1 MLHVPLNSDLKA
13 DVLDAVPALIA
24 IHDTDHNIVW
34 ANKAYLKSTG
44 LALGEIAGKKCY
56 SSWRL
61 DTPCRGCPVT
71 LAIEDGEPHE
81 AELTPQNQHNWPVS
95 QGSWQS
101 LSVPLKDA
109 EGRTIGAVET
119 AIEITD
125 RKRSEDALHALTTEL
140 ETRIRQRTAELDEA
154 VETLRRAF
162 DSSPIGKAL
171 VSPDGRFLN
180 GNAALC
186 RILGYSKE
194 ELLTKSFQDVTHPDD
209 LEADLA
215 AVRQV
220 LAGEVDA
227 YEMEKRYVHKEGNLV
242 CAQLNVSLVRDGD
255 GRPLF
260 FVSQI
265 QDITKRKQAERVEA
279 ELRDQLLQAQKME
292 TVGRLAGG
300 VAHDYNNMLGVILGH
315 SELAI
320 AGMEPENPLRD
331 DLQEIHEAAERARGI
346 TKQLL
351 AFARRQTIAPQ
362 VLDLNVAVEGILKM
376 LRGLIGE
383 NIALAWS
390 PAAEL
395 WPVKLD
401 HAQLDQLLANL
412 CVNARDA
419 ISDVGHITVE
429 TKNIVFDEAYCAAH
443 EEFVPGEF
451 VMLAV
456 SDDGHGM
463 DKGIRGHIFEPFFTT
478 KPLGQG
484 TGIGLSTVYGIMK
497 QNGGFINVYS
507 EPEEGTTFRLYLPR
521 HVGETVKLRKP
532 RTADIPYGQG
542 ETILVVEDD
551 GLLLKLTRKMLEGLG
566 YAVLT
571 AGRPSEAM
579 QLVEE
584 RAGRIHLLITDV
596 VMPEMNGKELAER
609 LHGAYPAIKCLFMS
623 GYTANVIA
631 HHGIVEAG
639 VHFIEKPASRKDLAD
654 KIREVLESA
663 D

>member
-1 MLHVPLNSDLKA
+1 MLQVPLNSDLKA

-44 LALGEIAGKKCY
+44 LALQEIAGKKCY

-81 AELTPQNQHNWPVS
+81 AELTPQNQDNWPVS
-95 QGSWQS
+95 QGSWRS

-119 AIEITD
+119 AFDITA
-125 RKRSEDALHALTTEL
+125 RKQSEDALQALTSEL
-140 ETRIRQRTAELDEA
+140 ETRIRQRTAELAEA
-154 VETLRRAF
+154 EEILRSAF
-162 DSSPIGKAL
+162 DSSPIGMAL
-171 VSPDGRFLN
+171 VSPDGRYLS

-186 RILGYSKE
+186 RILGYSIE
-194 ELLTKSFQDVTHPDD
+194 ELLTKTFQDVTHPDD
-209 LEADLA
+209 LEVDLA
-215 AVRQV
+215 ALRQV
-220 LAGEVDA
+220 LAGEIDT

-242 CAQLNVSLVRDGD
+242 WARLNLSLARDRHGQ
-255 GRPLF
+255 PLF
-260 FVSQI
+260 FISQI
-265 QDITKRKQAERVEA
+265 QDITKRKKAEREEA
-279 ELRDQLLQAQKME
+279 ELRDQLMQAQKME

-300 VAHDYNNMLGVILGH
+300 VAHDFNNMLGVIIGY

-320 AGMEPENPLRD
+320 ADTEPENPRRD
-331 DLQEIHEAAERARGI
+331 DLKEILKAAQRARGI

-362 VLDLNVAVEGILKM
+362 VLDLNVAVEDILKM
-376 LRGLIGE
+376 LRRLIGE
-383 NIALAWS
+383 NIALAWT

-401 HAQLDQLLANL
+401 PAQVDQLLTNL

-419 ISDVGHITVE
+419 IPDVGHITVE
-429 TKNIVFDEAYCAAH
+429 TKNIVFDEAYCATHAG
-443 EEFVPGEF
+443 FVPGEF

-463 DKGIRGHIFEPFFTT
+463 DREIRDQIFEPFFST
-478 KPLGQG
+478 KPLGKG
-484 TGIGLSTVYGIMK
+484 TGLGLSTVYGIVK

-507 EPEEGTTFRLYLPR
+507 EPEEGTTFGLYMPR
-521 HVGETVKLRKP
+521 HVGETVKLWKQ

-571 AGRPSEAM
+571 AGRPSDAM

-609 LHGAYPAIKCLFMS
+609 LHGSYPAIKCLFMS

-631 HHGIVEAG
+631 HHGILEAG

-654 KIREVLESA
+654 KIREVLESS